1 MTGRYAE
8 LGVTTNFSFLRGAS
22 HPEVLTATAA
32 ALGLSAIGIADR
44 NSVAGVVRAYAF
56 LKDNTEAVPL
66 GFRALSGARIVF
78 DDGTPDIL
86 AYPRDRAA
94 WGRLCRLLTVGNR
107 RAPKGECHLR
117 ITDLKEWAEGL
128 SLIVMDT
135 AGEAAQRLAIDALR
149 PASGDTLWLGVVPT
163 YGPAARAGMARRLA
177 FARDLGMPALATNDV
192 AMHAPKTREILDVV
206 TCIREGVPLDAA
218 GRLLSLNAER
228 HLKSHV
234 EMGRLFEQAPD
245 AIAQTQ
251 RFADGIAF
259 SLGELKQNYPIE
271 LRAGYASEYEAL
283 EAYTWDGAARRFEGD
298 IPAKQVATIKH
309 ELKLIKALE
318 YEAFFLTVHDI
329 VCFAKSKGILAQGR
343 GSAANSVVCYC
354 LGITDVKPAM
364 IETLFERF
372 ISQERNEPPD
382 IDVDFEHERREE
394 VIQYIYGRYG
404 RERAALAA
412 SVTTYRSRSS
422 IREVGKAFG
431 FSEDVLSAL
440 ASSTWSGYA
449 PFEAKEVPRLGL
461 DPTEPRLAATIRIAE
476 AIGGFPRHLSQHTG
490 GFVITQTRLDE
501 VMPISNA
508 AMDDRTVVE
517 WDKDDLDALNIL
529 KVDVL
534 ALGMLTCLRK
544 GFEMLDTHYDVRAT
558 IASVANEDP
567 EVYAM
572 IQAADTI
579 GVFQIESRAQMSMLP
594 RLKPKEYYDLVIEV
608 AIVRPGPIQG
618 DMVHPYLRRRLGL
631 EDVSYAIPAL
641 EPVLKK
647 TLGVPL
653 FQEQAMKIA
662 IVAAGFTPGRADQL
676 RRAMATF
683 KKVGTIGTFRDE
695 MIAGMKK
702 NGCPPEFAERVFS
715 QIEGF
720 GTYGFPESHAAS
732 FASLVYASCWMK
744 CFYPDVFC
752 CAILNSQPM
761 GFYAPSQ
768 LVRDARDHG
777 IDVRAVDINQSDWD
791 CTLEASPSP
800 TNVHPNHM
808 EVARHS
814 RAVHAVRL
822 GFREVKGLREDDM
835 LLLTKKRDRG
845 YDSVRD
851 VWLRTALSPAVLE
864 RLAEADAFVCLG
876 LTRRDAVWAVRGLNR
891 AGDRDDLPLLAPLAF
906 AETEADAH
914 LPPMPPGEEV
924 IEDYRHLSMS
934 LKAHPVSFLR
944 AALDAKGIVR
954 NGDVMARA
962 LDPPLR
968 SGGGGER
975 TRAGAGKASD
985 EGGSQHNRRTLARV
999 TVSGL
1004 VLVRQRPGSAS
1015 GVVFMT
1021 LEDETGVVNI
1031 IVWPKV
1037 FERWRPVVI
1046 GARFLSVTG
1055 RLQAE
1060 SGVVH
1065 VVAERME
1072 DLTSMMRV
1080 LSRRGG
1086 SVEAVARAD
1095 HVKRPL
1101 NTSGKREIAEARE
1114 VLPKG
1119 RNFQ

>member
-22 HPEVLTATAA
+22 HPEVLVATAA

-56 LKDNTEAVPL
+56 LKDNTEAVPS
-66 GFRALSGARIVF
+66 GFRALSGARLVF
-78 DDGTPDIL
+78 DDGTPEIL
-86 AYPRDRAA
+86 AYPRDRDA
-94 WGRLCRLLTVGNR
+94 WGRLCRLLTIGNR

-117 ITDLKEWAEGL
+117 LADLQEWAEGL

-135 AGEAAQRLAIDALR
+135 GGEDAQRTLIDALR
-149 PASGDTLWLGVVPT
+149 PLSGETLWLGVVPT
-163 YGPAARAGMARRLA
+163 YGRAMRARLARRLT
-177 FARDLGMPALATNDV
+177 FAHELRVPPLATNDV
-192 AMHAPKTREILDVV
+192 LMHAAKTRELLDVLA
-206 TCIREGVPLDAA
+206 CIREGTTLDAA

-228 HLKSHV
+228 HLKSPQ

-245 AIAQTQ
+245 ALAQTQ
-251 RFADGIAF
+251 RFVDGITF
-259 SLGELKQNYPIE
+259 SLSELRQNYPIE
-271 LRAGYASEYEAL
+271 LRAGFATEYEAL
-283 EAYTWDGAARRFEGD
+283 EDFTWKGAKTRYPEGVPEKYLG
-298 IPAKQVATIKH
+298 IIKH
-309 ELKLIKALE
+309 ELALIKQLDYAP
-318 YEAFFLTVHDI
+318 FFLTVHDI
-329 VCFAKSKGILAQGR
+329 VQFAKRERILAQGR
-343 GSAANSVVCYC
+343 GSAANSIVCYC
-354 LGITDVKPAM
+354 LGITDVKPEM
-364 IETLFERF
+364 IEALFERF

-394 VIQYIYGRYG
+394 VIQYIYRTYG

-422 IREVGKAFG
+422 IREVGKVFG
-431 FSEDVLSAL
+431 FSEDVLTAL

-449 PFEAKEVPRLGL
+449 AFDAKEVPRLGL
-461 DPTEPRLAATIRIAE
+461 DPTEPRLAAVIRIAE

-508 AMDDRTVVE
+508 AMDERTVVE
-517 WDKDDLDALNIL
+517 WDKDDLDALRIL

-544 GFEMLDTHYDVRAT
+544 GFELLEAHYDVQPT
-558 IASVANEDP
+558 IASVAQEHD
-567 EVYAM
+567 EVYEM

-594 RLKPKEYYDLVIEV
+594 RLKPNKYYDLVIEV

-631 EDVSYAIPAL
+631 EEVSYAIPAL
-641 EPVLKK
+641 KPVLEK

-662 IVAAGFTPGRADQL
+662 MVAAGFTPGRADQL

-695 MIAGMKK
+695 MIAGMKA

-777 IDVRAVDINQSDWD
+777 IDVRAVDINASHWD
-791 CTLEASPSP
+791 CTLESTPSP
-800 TNVHPNHM
+800 TKVHPNH
-808 EVARHS
+808 VAVACHS
-814 RAVHAVRL
+814 HATHAVRL
-822 GFREVKGLREDDM
+822 GLREVKGLREDDM
-835 LLLTKKRDRG
+835 TLLAKKRDRG

-851 VWLRTALSPAVLE
+851 VWLRTSLARAVLE
-864 RLAEADAFVCLG
+864 RLAEADVFACLG
-876 LTRRDAVWAVRGLNR
+876 LSRRDAVWAVRGLNR

-944 AALDAKGIVR
+944 TALDAKRIFR
-954 NGDVMARA
+954 NGDVSAQA
-962 LDPPLR
+962 L
-968 SGGGGER
+968 S
-975 TRAGAGKASD
+975 AS
-985 EGGSQHNRRTLARV
+985 ENAQHTRRTLSRV

-1021 LEDETGVVNI
+1021 LEDETGVANI

-1037 FERWRPVVI
+1037 FERLRAIVI

-1055 RLQAE
+1055 KLQSE

-1072 DLTSMMRV
+1072 DLTPMMRA

-1086 SVEAVARAD
+1086 APESIAHAD
-1095 HVKRPL
+1095 HVKSPL
-1101 NTSGKREIAEARE
+1101 HSRSKPELVQARD